1 MPMSKLPCWGIWLC
15 WMLPVYPAGKLAGGC
30 TGNSK
35 IKCFQARE
43 PMLILQCTNF
53 LQSEAVF
60 VSSAKPESIV
70 RTYKKV
76 PYSCGGKALVSK
88 NRMMHGTVVRCYHDG
103 IIWYNVLSLD
113 EKDSLTTVECAANID
128 IQHSIQQHIA
138 LLLFIFDL
146 LGCSI
151 GGLLDCQPPMTSRKM
166 TIAKGSSL
174 DNNLLQEFCCNVSD
188 SGMPVLKQIGK
199 HTGIATLPSLPQL
212 WSPTVW
218 NCLKAFQQPWHWSWW
233 KQIPETAKC
242 KVLVLFYA
250 EATIN
255 TKVQCKSVQFKDILV
270 YRTN

>member
-1 MPMSKLPCWGIWLC
+1 
-15 WMLPVYPAGKLAGGC
+15 
-30 TGNSK
+30 
-35 IKCFQARE
+35 
-43 PMLILQCTNF
+43 MLILQCTNF

-188 SGMPVLKQIGK
+188 SGMPVLKQLEN
-199 HTGIATLPSLPQL
+199 TLELQHSPHSHNCEVQL
-212 WSPTVW
+212 FEIV
-218 NCLKAFQQPWHWSWW
+218 
-233 KQIPETAKC
+233 
-242 KVLVLFYA
+242 
-250 EATIN
+250 
-255 TKVQCKSVQFKDILV
+255 
-270 YRTN
+270 